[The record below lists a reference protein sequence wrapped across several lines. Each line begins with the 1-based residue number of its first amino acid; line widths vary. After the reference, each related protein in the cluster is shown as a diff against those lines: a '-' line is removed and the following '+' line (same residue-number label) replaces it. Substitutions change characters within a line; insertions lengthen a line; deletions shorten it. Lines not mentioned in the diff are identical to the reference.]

1 MDQVTPIVIVPGLRD
16 HVPEHWQ
23 TLLEQKLPHATSV
36 PRMKKNKLSR
46 ACWIELLDRTLAVVE
61 TPPILVAHSAG
72 CMIVAHWAKRYER
85 PIKGALLATPPDLER
100 PLPDGYPT
108 MDALLENGWLPT
120 PRDPLPFLSIVA
132 TSGNDPLGK
141 LDRVIGLAQA
151 WGSRRVHL
159 GDVGHLNPAAG
170 FGEWTDA
177 EILIEDL
184 AQPETRSV
192 PTPAGVGRAGRGAAR

>member
-1 MDQVTPIVIVPGLRD
+1 MAEQFGSSSRSIVPARR
-16 HVPEHWQ
+16 
-23 TLLEQKLPHATSV
+23 S
-36 PRMKKNKLSR
+36 
-46 ACWIELLDRTLAVVE
+46 
-61 TPPILVAHSAG
+61 
-72 CMIVAHWAKRYER
+72 
-85 PIKGALLATPPDLER
+85 
-100 PLPDGYPT
+100 
-108 MDALLENGWLPT
+108 GWLPT
-120 PRDPLPFLSIVA
+120 PRDPLPFPSIVA